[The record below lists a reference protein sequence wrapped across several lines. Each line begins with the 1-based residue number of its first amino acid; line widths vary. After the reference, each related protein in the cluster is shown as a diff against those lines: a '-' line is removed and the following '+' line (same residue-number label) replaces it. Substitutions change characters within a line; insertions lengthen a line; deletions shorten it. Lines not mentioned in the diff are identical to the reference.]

1 MLTALSR
8 EGLFYGSHDLGIF
21 GEASDARFLLRGGH
35 EPFFWADEA
44 VSPASERLD
53 VTFRGGAAP
62 HLRVHSRGPEH
73 PLRAGE
79 DGGREQVVAEADGY
93 PRHRVGGRRG
103 YEDQVRPAG
112 QRDVLDAT
120 GVLPP
125 ALLGVDALPGGY
137 CQGLLRD
144 EAEGGHSGD
153 GLDLVTRLS
162 EATDHPR
169 RLVRRDAARY
179 PDENLRHAG
188 SIQSASRGPKRL
200 SRAIGI
206 GRRVIR
212 KPRLRVESHV
222 RSVAR

>member
-8 EGLFYGSHDLGIF
+8 EGLFYGGQDLLLLSQT
-21 GEASDARFLLRGGH
+21 ADTRFLLRGGH
-35 EPFFWADEA
+35 EPFIGTDEA
-44 VSPASERLD
+44 VPPAFQRLD
-53 VTFRGGAAP
+53 VAFRSRAAP

-103 YEDQVRPAG
+103 YEDQVGPAG
-112 QRDVLDAT
+112 QSDVLDAT

-144 EAEGGHSGD
+144 EAEGGLSGD

-206 GRRVIR
+206 GSAGDQ
-212 KPRLRVESHV
+212 EAEATS
-222 RSVAR
+222 